1 MFCVDAWDHV
11 SGKTRRRWRKMMERK
26 RNGGNMSALSST
38 ESRAASKICR
48 WGPGSKFR
56 EPYIH
61 EEEEEII
68 GYFCQKGGYSRRL
81 GNAVWQEMERHV
93 VCPGRT

>member
-1 MFCVDAWDHV
+1 
-11 SGKTRRRWRKMMERK
+11 MERK

-38 ESRAASKICR
+38 ESRAVSKICR

-68 GYFCQKGGYSRRL
+68 GYFCQKGGFSRRL